1 MSGSNIP
8 PGLTVAANGQGI
20 ITDQWQNTA
29 VQGGALLANL
39 RAFVGISNMTVYM
52 LGTTAPND
60 GGQGT
65 FYWNATS
72 IAADDGGVTTIQ
84 PNGLLTGR
92 WIRST
97 LVNAT
102 SEWNAGTV
110 TAVGANLSLSGGTL
124 NATGTVGVATITA
137 GAGLFGGGVGAVT
150 LSLGTL
156 AAATLLGNGGTVG
169 AIPTGVVVGSGLAIT
184 AGTLSSPAALWSAGT
199 VNAVAGGLAIAA
211 ATLSAPTALYAV
223 GTYLVGQYHAAAS
236 PSEGANYAGST
247 LYNLRT
253 GTSYGAPG
261 SWRCM
266 GTIVPF
272 SPPGCGCYPVY
283 AICLWLRTS

>member
-8 PGLTVAANGQGI
+8 PGLTVAANGQGV

-97 LVNAT
+97 LASAT

-124 NATGTVGVATITA
+124 SATGTVGVATITA

-199 VNAVAGGLAIAA
+199 VNAVAGGLAITA

-223 GTYLVGQYHAAAS
+223 GTYLVGQYQAGI

-247 LYNLRT
+247 IYNVRT
-253 GTSYGAPG
+253 STPYGAPG

-266 GTIVPF
+266 GTVVPY
-272 SPPGCGCYPVY
+272 SSGCCLPTVY
-283 AICLWLRTS
+283 AVCLWLRTS

>member
-97 LVNAT
+97 LANAT

-124 NATGTVGVATITA
+124 SATGTVGVATITA

-199 VNAVAGGLAIAA
+199 VNAVAGGLAITA

-223 GTYLVGQYHAAAS
+223 GTYLVGQYRADI
-236 PSEGANYAGST
+236 PSEGANYAGSGI
-247 LYNLRT
+247 YNVRT
-253 GTSYGAPG
+253 STPYGAPG

-266 GTIVPF
+266 GTIVQ
-272 SPPGCGCYPVY
+272 STGCGCYFVY